1 MKNMLEG
8 VNYSVVKTK
17 EWISELEDG
26 MVETAATKQNKQ
38 KWGQKLTDIENKL
51 MVTKG
56 ETWGEKDKLGTW
68 D

>member
-1 MKNMLEG
+1 MKATLEG

-38 KWGQKLTDIENKL
+38 K
-51 MVTKG
+51 
-56 ETWGEKDKLGTW
+56 
-68 D
+68 